1 MIHFFILCL
10 GLIFHPGMDRDFNT
24 GLNPRFLTGRDT
36 TIWVTATAYNAIE
49 AQTKTGNVGVGAWGD
64 KLSEDMNVIAVSQ
77 DLIKMGLTYKT
88 EVRIQGLKGVYTVM
102 DKMHYRWTRKIDIFM
117 GKDRE
122 AAIQWGK
129 RKVKITFPV
138 PE

>member
-1 MIHFFILCL
+1 MVSFIILCL
-10 GLIFHPGMDRDFNT
+10 IYISIPGIDRDFNS
-24 GLNPRFLTGRDT
+24 GSLNRNFPAKDT

-64 KLSEDMNVIAVSQ
+64 QLTDDMKVIAVSQ
-77 DLIKMGLTYKT
+77 DLIDMGLTYKT
-88 EVRIQGLKGVYTVM
+88 EVRIHGLKGVYTVM
-102 DKMHYRWTRKIDIFM
+102 DKMHDRWTRKIDIFM

-129 RKVKITFPV
+129 RRVRITFPV
-138 PE
+138 PD